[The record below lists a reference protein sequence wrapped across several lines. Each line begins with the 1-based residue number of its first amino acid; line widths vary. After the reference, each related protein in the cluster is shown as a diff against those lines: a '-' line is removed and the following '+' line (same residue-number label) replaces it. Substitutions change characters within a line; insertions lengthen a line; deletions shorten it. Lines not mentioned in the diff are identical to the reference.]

1 MAHSHSPIITS
12 GRFRGRRL
20 SVPKGL
26 ITRPTRS
33 LVRQALFDMVGPS
46 IVGANVLDLYSG
58 SGALGLEA
66 LSRGARHVVFVENH
80 PRALAALRAN
90 IASCGVNDEEFT
102 LLAMDVA
109 RWEPVGELPY
119 DLVQADPPFAM
130 VSALPEALE
139 RPGVL
144 ADGALL
150 AFHAPAGRPTVDSGP
165 GWVSYRDRRYGRSA
179 VHLLIRSN

>member
-1 MAHSHSPIITS
+1 MAPSHSPTITS

-20 SVPKGL
+20 TVPKGQ

-66 LSRGARHVVFVENH
+66 LSRGARHVVFVERH

-90 IASCGVNDEEFT
+90 IASCGAGDDEVT
-102 LLAMDVA
+102 LLNVDVA
-109 RWEPVGELPY
+109 RWEPVGELPF

-130 VSALPEALE
+130 LSALPPALE
-139 RPGVL
+139 QPGVL
-144 ADGALL
+144 TEEATL
-150 AFHAPAGRPTVDSGP
+150 AYHAPAERITVDVGP
-165 GWVSYRDRRYGRSA
+165 GWVSYRDRRYGRSS
-179 VHLLIRSN
+179 VHLFIRAD